1 MSITFA
7 IMELAD
13 AFGVDEALLVET
25 AQEQPSI
32 KSAIADFAKGSMTL
46 EEVAPIFNKVF

>member
-13 AFGVDEALLVET
+13 AFGVDESLLVET
-25 AQEQPSI
+25 AQEEPSI
-32 KSAIADFAKGSMTL
+32 KNAIRSFADGSMSL
-46 EEVAPIFNKVF
+46 EDVAYIFNQVF

>member
-7 IMELAD
+7 IMELSD
-13 AFGVDEALLVET
+13 AFSVDEALLVET
-25 AQEQPSI
+25 AQEEPTI
-32 KSAIADFAKGSMTL
+32 KEAIRNFANGSMNL

>member
-25 AQEQPSI
+25 AQEEPSI
-32 KSAIADFAKGSMTL
+32 KNAIKQFANGSMSL
-46 EEVAPIFNKVF
+46 EDVAPIFNQVF